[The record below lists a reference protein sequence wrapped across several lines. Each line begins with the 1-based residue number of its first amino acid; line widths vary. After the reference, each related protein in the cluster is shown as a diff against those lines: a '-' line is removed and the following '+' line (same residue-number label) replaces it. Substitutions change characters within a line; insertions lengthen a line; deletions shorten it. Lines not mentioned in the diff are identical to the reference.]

1 VVSISHHLGCF
12 TSLSHLACPYPRPGA
27 VRSSPLHI
35 VALPTGLESGDW
47 SLPKHVKNLWA
58 IGGGN
63 GCAGSAAHEEKTHGD
78 MTHDMHLQ
86 LQA

>member
-1 VVSISHHLGCF
+1 
-12 TSLSHLACPYPRPGA
+12 
-27 VRSSPLHI
+27 
-35 VALPTGLESGDW
+35 
-47 SLPKHVKNLWA
+47 VKNLWA

-86 LQA
+86 LQAQLPLFTKFCEPIIRRPSSLVLSITYVIIIG